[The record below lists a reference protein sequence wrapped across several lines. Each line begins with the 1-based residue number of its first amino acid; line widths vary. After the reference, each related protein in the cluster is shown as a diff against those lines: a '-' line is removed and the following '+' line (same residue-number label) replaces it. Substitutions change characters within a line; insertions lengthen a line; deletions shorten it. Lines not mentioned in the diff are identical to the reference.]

1 MAREIVEENKKTF
14 VTLLSDMEIEGIY
27 LHGGAK
33 GFSFINDRGTQ
44 TEYDSFFKRFYDKIT
59 KAAISIQK
67 IESVSKSF
75 IIESLP
81 VNGKQFYDFTFM
93 EHFVYDVSGRPSYFG
108 ITIRLSAF
116 YCEVSDLYFILDTI
130 FKKDIIGNL
139 LLPKDSSY
147 MCTKE
152 QIDKPL
158 FEKVMNDIIQL
169 SSSVLDDSNL
179 RALRSASGEKGGGV
193 SINLIDC
200 RPQVAE
206 KAISQYGRLTI
217 SIEAPLQRES
227 QSKQEID
234 KLNQQ
239 WTAKWNDLQGKHTA
253 AINNVQGLNGTIQA
267 LQGQLSQ
274 TKNDLNRVQREFDEY
289 KSKNKLSYEVI
300 NDLRE
305 EKQALLKL
313 AGFVD
318 SLGIDDHQRTRNSQ
332 RTNTI
337 HGNRNNGR
345 NGQEENDDI
354 LHFNLR
360 PYLSYIIPTIVVA
373 LIVWLLFSL
382 KDCTGKG
389 FLSFLDDD
397 NKPVA
402 EVVEQQPPAPASDAG
417 ITGGTTQQTTGETAQ
432 QADGYSAVSKDVAS
446 ENADTK
452 TTDIDFNT
460 LTIDVAEF
468 NKDLTY
474 MTKNGAYTIRICDN
488 MKFKKVEGVKGSW
501 NIQDSDFYIVNPNS
515 VETSITPI
523 RSGNDLEI
531 QFFVEG
537 HGTPLKRTIVVKD

>member
-1 MAREIVEENKKTF
+1 MAREILEENKETS

-33 GFSFINDRGTQ
+33 GFSFINDSGTQ

-75 IIESLP
+75 IIESLS
-81 VNGKQFYDFTFM
+81 VNDKQFYDYTFM
-93 EHFVYDVSGRPSYFG
+93 EHYVYDVSGRLSYFG

-116 YCEVSDLYFILDTI
+116 YCEVSDLYFILHTI
-130 FKKDIIGNL
+130 FKKDILGNL
-139 LLPKDSSY
+139 LLPKESSY

-169 SSSVLDDSNL
+169 SSSVLLDSNL
-179 RALRSASGEKGGGV
+179 RSIRSVPDEKGGGV

-200 RPQVAE
+200 HPQVVE
-206 KAISQYGRLTI
+206 KFISQYGRLTI
-217 SIEAPLQRES
+217 STEVPLQRES
-227 QSKQEID
+227 QSKQKID
-234 KLNQQ
+234 ELNQQ
-239 WTAKWNDLQGKHTA
+239 WTAKWNDLQGKYTT
-253 AINNVQGLNGTIQA
+253 AINNAQGLNGTIQK

-274 TKNDLNRVQREFDEY
+274 AKNDLNCVQSECDEY
-289 KSKNKLSYEVI
+289 KSKNKLNYEVI
-300 NDLRE
+300 NGLKE

-318 SLGIDDHQRTRNSQ
+318 SLGIDDHQRTRSSQ

-337 HGNRNNGR
+337 TA
-345 NGQEENDDI
+345 I
-354 LHFNLR
+354 A
-360 PYLSYIIPTIVVA
+360 VA

-389 FLSFLDDD
+389 FLSFLNDD
-397 NKPVA
+397 KAPVA
-402 EVVEQQPPAPASDAG
+402 EVVEQQPSTPTSDVG
-417 ITGGTTQQTTGETAQ
+417 ITGGTAQ
-432 QADGYSAVSKDVAS
+432 LADGYSAVSEDVAS
-446 ENADTK
+446 ENPNAK
-452 TTDIDFNT
+452 TTDTDIDYNT
-460 LTIDVAEF
+460 LTINVAEF
-468 NKDLTY
+468 TKNVTY
-474 MTKNGAYTIRICDN
+474 MKKNGAYTIRICDN
-488 MKFKKVEGVKGSW
+488 KKFKPAEGVKGSW
-501 NIQDSDFYIVNPNS
+501 KIQDSDFYIGKPNS
-515 VETSITPI
+515 TETTITPI

-537 HGTPLKRTIVVKD
+537 HGTPLKRTIVVKE

>member
-1 MAREIVEENKKTF
+1 MAREILEENKETF

-33 GFSFINDRGTQ
+33 GFSFINDSGTQ
-44 TEYDSFFKRFYDKIT
+44 TEFDSFFKRFYDKIT

-75 IIESLP
+75 VVESLH
-81 VNGKQFYDFTFM
+81 VNGKQFYDYTFM
-93 EHFVYDVSGRPSYFG
+93 EHYVYDVSGRPSYFG

-158 FEKVMNDIIQL
+158 FEKVMNDIVQL
-169 SSSVLDDSNL
+169 SSSVLQDSNL
-179 RALRSASGEKGGGV
+179 RGVRSVSGEKGGGV

-200 RPQVAE
+200 QPQVVE
-206 KAISQYGRLTI
+206 KAISQHGRLTI
-217 SIEAPLQRES
+217 STGALLQRES
-227 QSKQEID
+227 QSRQEID

-253 AINNVQGLNGTIQA
+253 AINNAQGLNGTIQT

-274 TKNDLNRVQREFDEY
+274 AQNDLTRIQREFNEY
-289 KSKNKLSYEVI
+289 KSKNKLNYEVI
-300 NDLRE
+300 NGLKE

-318 SLGIDDHQRTRNSQ
+318 SLGIDDYQRIHDRQKTKKV
-332 RTNTI
+332 
-337 HGNRNNGR
+337 HGNRDKERYEQG
-345 NGQEENDDI
+345 EDDNI
-354 LHFNLR
+354 MHFNLK
-360 PYLSYIIPTIVVA
+360 PYLSYILVIFVLV
-373 LIVWLLFSL
+373 LIIWLLSSL
-382 KDCTGKG
+382 KDCSGKG
-389 FLSFLDDD
+389 FLSFLDD
-397 NKPVA
+397 NNTPNT
-402 EVVEQQPPAPASDAG
+402 EVVESQPQAPTSDAG
-417 ITGGTTQQTTGETAQ
+417 ITGGTTQQATRETAQ
-432 QADGYSAVSKDVAS
+432 QADDYSAVSEGIAS
-446 ENADTK
+446 ENANTQ

-468 NKDLTY
+468 TKELKY
-474 MTKNGAYTIRICDN
+474 MTKNKAYTIRICDN
-488 MKFKKVEGVKGSW
+488 KKYQPVKGIKGSW
-501 NIQDSDFYIVNPNS
+501 KIQDSDFYIGDPNS
-515 VETSITPI
+515 AVTTITPK
-523 RSGNDLEI
+523 RSGNDLLI
-531 QFFVEG
+531 QFFVVG
-537 HGTPLKRTIVVKD
+537 YGTPLKRTIVVKE

>member
-1 MAREIVEENKKTF
+1 
-14 VTLLSDMEIEGIY
+14 MEIEGIY

-81 VNGKQFYDFTFM
+81 VNGKQFYDYTFM
-93 EHFVYDVSGRPSYFG
+93 EHFVYDVSGRPSYIG

-169 SSSVLDDSNL
+169 SSSVLHDSNL
-179 RALRSASGEKGGGV
+179 RSIRYVSGEKGSV
-193 SINLIDC
+193 ASINLIDC
-200 RPQVAE
+200 QPQVVE

-217 SIEAPLQRES
+217 STEVPLQRES
-227 QSKQEID
+227 QSKKEFD
-234 KLNQQ
+234 KLKQQ

-253 AINNVQGLNGTIQA
+253 AINNTQGLNGTIQT

-274 TKNDLNRVQREFDEY
+274 AQNDLKRVRREYDEY

-300 NDLRE
+300 NGLKE

-313 AGFVD
+313 ADFVD
-318 SLGIDDHQRTRNSQ
+318 SLAIVEQPQTHGSQ
-332 RTNTI
+332 KTNKV
-337 HGNRNNGR
+337 HDNRNKNR
-345 NGQEENDDI
+345 NEHEDNEDVLSFSI
-354 LHFNLR
+354 K
-360 PYLSYIIPTIVVA
+360 PYLVYIIPVIVIALA
-373 LIVWLLFSL
+373 LIVWGLFSL
-382 KDCTGKG
+382 KDCSGKG
-389 FLSFLDDD
+389 FLSFIY
-397 NKPVA
+397 KKTPVA
-402 EVVEQQPPAPASDAG
+402 EVVEQP
-417 ITGGTTQQTTGETAQ
+417 IGEV
-432 QADGYSAVSKDVAS
+432 VSESMVSGDDDIKAA
-446 ENADTK
+446 N
-452 TTDIDFNT
+452 IDFNS
-460 LTIDVAEF
+460 LIIDVAEF
-468 NKDLTY
+468 
-474 MTKNGAYTIRICDN
+474 TKKNNIMSYNMAYNIRICDTVN
-488 MKFKKVEGVKGSW
+488 FKPVKGIKGRW
-501 NIQDSDFYIVNPNS
+501 KIQESDFYIGNPDS
-515 VETSITPI
+515 TETTITPKRI
-523 RSGNDLEI
+523 GDDLEI

-537 HGTPLKRTIVVKD
+537 HETPLKRTIIVK

>member
-1 MAREIVEENKKTF
+1 
-14 VTLLSDMEIEGIY
+14 MEIEGIY

-81 VNGKQFYDFTFM
+81 VNGKQFYDYTFM
-93 EHFVYDVSGRPSYFG
+93 EHYVYDVSGRASYFG

-169 SSSVLDDSNL
+169 SSSVLHDSNL
-179 RALRSASGEKGGGV
+179 RGIRSASGEKGGGV

-200 RPQVAE
+200 HPQVVE
-206 KAISQYGRLTI
+206 KAITQYGRLTI
-217 SIEAPLQRES
+217 STDVPLQRES

-253 AINNVQGLNGTIQA
+253 AINNAQGLNGTIQT

-274 TKNDLNRVQREFDEY
+274 AQNDLNRVQREFDEY

-300 NDLRE
+300 NGLKE

-318 SLGIDDHQRTRNSQ
+318 SLGIDDHQRTRSSQ
-332 RTNTI
+332 RTNSV
-337 HGNRNNGR
+337 HGNRDNGR
-345 NGQEENDDI
+345 NGQEEDDDI
-354 LHFNLR
+354 LHFNLK
-360 PYLSYIIPTIVVA
+360 PYLSYIVPAIAVA

-389 FLSFLDDD
+389 FLAFLDDD
-397 NKPVA
+397 KAPIA
-402 EVVEQQPPAPASDAG
+402 EVVEQQPPAPTSDAE
-417 ITGGTTQQTTGETAQ
+417 ITGGTAQQATEGTAQ
-432 QADGYSAVSKDVAS
+432 QANGYSAVSEDVSS
-446 ENADTK
+446 ENPNAK
-452 TTDIDFNT
+452 TTDIDYNA

-468 NKDLTY
+468 TKNVTY

-488 MKFKKVEGVKGSW
+488 KKFKPVEGVKGSW
-501 NIQDSDFYIVNPNS
+501 KIQDSDFYIGNPNS
-515 VETSITPI
+515 AETTITPK

-537 HGTPLKRTIVVKD
+537 HGTPLKRTIVVKE

>member
-1 MAREIVEENKKTF
+1 
-14 VTLLSDMEIEGIY
+14 MEIEGIY

-33 GFSFINDRGTQ
+33 GFSFINDSGTQ

-81 VNGKQFYDFTFM
+81 VDGKQFYDYTFM
-93 EHFVYDVSGRPSYFG
+93 EHYVYDVSGRPSYFG

-158 FEKVMNDIIQL
+158 FEKVMNDIVQL
-169 SSSVLDDSNL
+169 SSSVLQDSNL
-179 RALRSASGEKGGGV
+179 RGVRSISGEKGGGV

-200 RPQVAE
+200 QPQVVE
-206 KAISQYGRLTI
+206 KAISQHGRLTI
-217 SIEAPLQRES
+217 STGVPLQRES

-253 AINNVQGLNGTIQA
+253 AINNAQGLNGAIQT

-274 TKNDLNRVQREFDEY
+274 AQNDLNRVQRELDEY

-300 NDLRE
+300 NGLRE
-305 EKQALLKL
+305 EKHALLKL

-318 SLGIDDHQRTRNSQ
+318 SLGIDDHQRTQRSQ
-332 RTNTI
+332 RTNNI
-337 HGNRNNGR
+337 HSNRDNDR
-345 NGQEENDDI
+345 NGQEEDDDV
-354 LHFNLR
+354 LHFNLK
-360 PYLSYIIPTIVVA
+360 PYLSYIIPAIAVA

-389 FLSFLDDD
+389 LLSFLDDD
-397 NKPVA
+397 NTPVA
-402 EVVEQQPPAPASDAG
+402 EVVEQQHPAPPSDVG
-417 ITGGTTQQTTGETAQ
+417 ITDESTQQTTGGTAQ
-432 QADGYSAVSKDVAS
+432 HADGYSAVSEGVAS
-446 ENADTK
+446 EDVDTK

-468 NKDLTY
+468 TKNVTY
-474 MTKNGAYTIRICDN
+474 MTKDAAYNIRICDN
-488 MKFKKVEGVKGSW
+488 KKFKPVEGIKGSW
-501 NIQDSDFYIVNPNS
+501 KIQDSDFYIGNPKHA
-515 VETSITPI
+515 ETTITPK
-523 RSGNDLEI
+523 RSGNNLEI

-537 HGTPLKRTIVVKD
+537 YGTPLKRTIVVKEQ

>member
-1 MAREIVEENKKTF
+1 
-14 VTLLSDMEIEGIY
+14 MEIEGIY

-33 GFSFINDRGTQ
+33 GFSFINDSGTQ

-81 VNGKQFYDFTFM
+81 VNGKQFYDYTFM
-93 EHFVYDVSGRPSYFG
+93 EHYVYDVSGRPSYFG

-158 FEKVMNDIIQL
+158 FEKVMNDIVQL
-169 SSSVLDDSNL
+169 SSSVLQDSNL
-179 RALRSASGEKGGGV
+179 RGVRSVSSEKGGGV
-193 SINLIDC
+193 SFNLIDC
-200 RPQVAE
+200 QPQVVE
-206 KAISQYGRLTI
+206 KAISQHGRLTI
-217 SIEAPLQRES
+217 STGAPLQRES

-253 AINNVQGLNGTIQA
+253 AINNAQGLNGTIQT
-267 LQGQLSQ
+267 LKGQLSQ
-274 TKNDLNRVQREFDEY
+274 AQNDLNRVQREFDEY

-300 NDLRE
+300 NGLRE

-318 SLGIDDHQRTRNSQ
+318 SLGIDDRNRDNS
-332 RTNTI
+332 
-337 HGNRNNGR
+337 R
-345 NGQEENDDI
+345 NGQEEDDDI
-354 LHFNLR
+354 LHFSLK
-360 PYLSYIIPTIVVA
+360 PYLSYIIPAIAVA

-397 NKPVA
+397 KAPVA
-402 EVVEQQPPAPASDAG
+402 EVVEQQPPAPTSDAG
-417 ITGGTTQQTTGETAQ
+417 ITGGTT
-432 QADGYSAVSKDVAS
+432 GYSAVSEDVVS
-446 ENADTK
+446 DADIK

-468 NKDLTY
+468 TKNVTY
-474 MTKNGAYTIRICDN
+474 MKKNGAYTIRICDN
-488 MKFKKVEGVKGSW
+488 KKFKPVEGVKGSW
-501 NIQDSDFYIVNPNS
+501 KIQDSDFYIGNLNS
-515 VETSITPI
+515 AETTITPI

-537 HGTPLKRTIVVKD
+537 YGTPLKRTIVVKE

>member
-1 MAREIVEENKKTF
+1 
-14 VTLLSDMEIEGIY
+14 MEIEGIY

-33 GFSFINDRGTQ
+33 GFSFINDNGTQ

-81 VNGKQFYDFTFM
+81 VNGKQFYDYTFM
-93 EHFVYDVSGRPSYFG
+93 EHYVYDISGRPSYFG

-152 QIDKPL
+152 QIDKLL
-158 FEKVMNDIIQL
+158 FESVMNDIVQL
-169 SSSVLDDSNL
+169 SSSVLQDSNL
-179 RALRSASGEKGGGV
+179 RGVRSVSAEKGGGV

-200 RPQVAE
+200 QPQIVE
-206 KAISQYGRLTI
+206 KAISQHGRLTI
-217 SIEAPLQRES
+217 STLAPLQRES
-227 QSKQEID
+227 QSKLEID

-253 AINNVQGLNGTIQA
+253 AINNAQGLHGTIQT
-267 LQGQLSQ
+267 LHGQLSQ
-274 TKNDLNRVQREFDEY
+274 AQNDLNRVQREFEEY

-300 NDLRE
+300 NGLRE

-313 AGFVD
+313 ASFVD
-318 SLGIDDHQRTRNSQ
+318 SLGIEQPKTHGSQ
-332 RTNTI
+332 KSNKVY
-337 HGNRNNGR
+337 GNRDNGK
-345 NGQEENDDI
+345 NGQEDDDDF
-354 LHFNLR
+354 LRFNFKR
-360 PYLSYIIPTIVVA
+360 YLSYIIPAIAIVLV
-373 LIVWLLFSL
+373 IGLLFSL

-389 FLSFLDDD
+389 FLSFSDED
-397 NKPVA
+397 NTPIA
-402 EVVEQQPPAPASDAG
+402 EVIETQQPAPTSDAE
-417 ITGGTTQQTTGETAQ
+417 ITDGTTQQADGGTTQ
-432 QADGYSAVSKDVAS
+432 QADGYSAVSEGVAS

-452 TTDIDFNT
+452 TTDIDFSA

-468 NKDLTY
+468 TKNVTY
-474 MTKNGAYTIRICDN
+474 MTKNVAYTIRICDN
-488 MKFKKVEGVKGSW
+488 KKFKPVEGVKGSW
-501 NIQDSDFYIVNPNS
+501 KIQDSDFYIGNS
-515 VETSITPI
+515 NSAETTISPK

-537 HGTPLKRTIVVKD
+537 HGTPLKRTIVVKE

>member
-1 MAREIVEENKKTF
+1 
-14 VTLLSDMEIEGIY
+14 MEIEGIY

-33 GFSFINDRGTQ
+33 GFSFINDSGTQ

-81 VNGKQFYDFTFM
+81 VNGKQFYDYTFM
-93 EHFVYDVSGRPSYFG
+93 EHYVYDVSGRPSYFG

-152 QIDKPL
+152 QIDKRL
-158 FEKVMNDIIQL
+158 FENVMNDIVQL
-169 SSSVLDDSNL
+169 SSSVLQDSNF
-179 RALRSASGEKGGGV
+179 RGVRSVSSEKGGGV

-200 RPQVAE
+200 LPQVVE
-206 KAISQYGRLTI
+206 KAISQHGRLTI
-217 SIEAPLQRES
+217 STGAPLQRES

-239 WTAKWNDLQGKHTA
+239 WTAKWTDLQGKHTA
-253 AINNVQGLNGTIQA
+253 AINNAQGLNGTIQT

-274 TKNDLNRVQREFDEY
+274 AQNDLNRVQREFNEY
-289 KSKNKLSYEVI
+289 KSKNKLNYEVI
-300 NDLRE
+300 NGLKE

-318 SLGIDDHQRTRNSQ
+318 SLGIDDHQRTQRSQ
-332 RTNTI
+332 RTNNI
-337 HGNRNNGR
+337 HSNRDNGR
-345 NGQEENDDI
+345 NGQEVDDGI
-354 LHFNLR
+354 WHLK
-360 PYLSYIIPTIVVA
+360 PYLSYIIPAIVVA

-389 FLSFLDDD
+389 FLSFLDDS
-397 NKPVA
+397 KTPVA
-402 EVVEQQPPAPASDAG
+402 EVVEHQQPVPTSDAG
-417 ITGGTTQQTTGETAQ
+417 ITSGTTQQTTGGTAQ
-432 QADGYSAVSKDVAS
+432 QAGGYSAVSEDVAS
-446 ENADTK
+446 VDADIK
-452 TTDIDFNT
+452 TIDIDT

-468 NKDLTY
+468 TQNVKYMNKDGVY
-474 MTKNGAYTIRICDN
+474 NIRICDN
-488 MKFKKVEGVKGSW
+488 KKYKLVKGVKGSW
-501 NIQDSDFYIVNPNS
+501 KIQDSDFYIGNLNS
-515 VETSITPI
+515 AETTITPK
-523 RSGNDLEI
+523 RSGKDLEI

-537 HGTPLKRTIVVKD
+537 HETPLKRTIVVK

>member
-1 MAREIVEENKKTF
+1 
-14 VTLLSDMEIEGIY
+14 MEIEGIY

-75 IIESLP
+75 IIESLS
-81 VNGKQFYDFTFM
+81 VNGKQFYDYTFM
-93 EHFVYDVSGRPSYFG
+93 EHYVYDVSGRASYFG

-152 QIDKPL
+152 QIDKLL

-169 SSSVLDDSNL
+169 SSSVLHDSNL
-179 RALRSASGEKGGGV
+179 RVIRSASGEKGGGV

-200 RPQVAE
+200 QPQVVE

-217 SIEAPLQRES
+217 STEVPLQRES
-227 QSKQEID
+227 QSKQKID

-253 AINNVQGLNGTIQA
+253 AINNAQGLNGTIQT

-274 TKNDLNRVQREFDEY
+274 AQNDLNRVQREFDEY

-300 NDLRE
+300 NGLKE

-313 AGFVD
+313 AGYID
-318 SLGIDDHQRTRNSQ
+318 SIGIGKTPSP
-332 RTNTI
+332 
-337 HGNRNNGR
+337 
-345 NGQEENDDI
+345 NGQRLKKSKDEVQVNRQIPHDDNEKGFEI
-354 LHFNLR
+354 KEVL
-360 PYLSYIIPTIVVA
+360 YYIIPVIIITF
-373 LIVWLLFSL
+373 LIVFFF
-382 KDCTGKG
+382 KG
-389 FLSFLDDD
+389 CLNKKPLSYDA
-397 NKPVA
+397 KTTTK
-402 EVVEQQPPAPASDAG
+402 VVEQPV
-417 ITGGTTQQTTGETAQ
+417 AQ
-432 QADGYSAVSKDVAS
+432 HIVDNEVGHPDNGNPVISEAS
-446 ENADTK
+446 ESGNVEE
-452 TTDIDFNT
+452 IDFKK

-468 NKDLTY
+468 TDGVKY
-474 MTKNGAYTIRICDN
+474 MTKNSAYTIRIFN
-488 MKFKKVEGVKGSW
+488 KHTHKPVEDIKGSW
-501 NIQDSDFYIVNPNS
+501 KIQNSDFYIGNPNS
-515 VETSITPI
+515 AETTITPI
-523 RSGNDLEI
+523 RSGPKLKI
-531 QFFVEG
+531 SFYVEG
-537 HGTPLKRTIVVKD
+537 YETPLIRTIECKKENSV